1 PVALPFLPSPGP
13 ADLIRPSPVLPV
25 VPFSHPVAVDRV
37 RAVSRS
43 YFGPV
48 VVGFNAV
55 SGPVFANN
63 YDGPVVPFPGP
74 APAFTTSRAISISVG
89 GLVSCSFVLNLHSAK
104 LLDLLNR
111 LLNLPSA
118 VSADASTPLAPT
130 EATTIFAPLSM
141 RSRRSVDFWQN
152 FIQKLPEKKSAE
164 TKVERSAEVQEVD
177 EYVPPERPPISTCEF
192 VVGPQAPN
200 CRDCIP
206 GYFVCKTHTVLCGDE
221 CFICCNFCL
230 RVLCCK
236 HIYCSCRPAI
246 ERRHTVALAIRRAK
260 SQQISAEVALAR
272 LLAPNDDVPEEV
284 LVRRLTAGARSAA
297 SSPLSS
303 DAHVPATTPISSP
316 ATSSTSCIP
325 SVGSAGPVLTRPLF
339 SSSSFS
345 GPLNFFP
352 CPVVVNG
359 VACPRGSFVHAPY
372 CRFHLRSVLGLDV
385 DESSI
390 PDAGLGL
397 FSLVAR
403 KGFHL
408 VDYLGEV
415 VSKSQI
421 E

>member
-89 GLVSCSFVLNLHSAK
+89 GLVSCSFVLNLHSSK

-152 FIQKLPEKKSAE
+152 FIQKLPEPAE
-164 TKVERSAEVQEVD
+164 TKVESKSAEVHFVD
-177 EYVPPERPPISTCEF
+177 DNAPTERPPIST
-192 VVGPQAPN
+192 
-200 CRDCIP
+200 
-206 GYFVCKTHTVLCGDE
+206 
-221 CFICCNFCL
+221 
-230 RVLCCK
+230 
-236 HIYCSCRPAI
+236 
-246 ERRHTVALAIRRAK
+246 
-260 SQQISAEVALAR
+260 
-272 LLAPNDDVPEEV
+272 
-284 LVRRLTAGARSAA
+284 
-297 SSPLSS
+297 
-303 DAHVPATTPISSP
+303 
-316 ATSSTSCIP
+316 
-325 SVGSAGPVLTRPLF
+325 
-339 SSSSFS
+339 
-345 GPLNFFP
+345 
-352 CPVVVNG
+352 
-359 VACPRGSFVHAPY
+359 
-372 CRFHLRSVLGLDV
+372 
-385 DESSI
+385 
-390 PDAGLGL
+390 
-397 FSLVAR
+397 
-403 KGFHL
+403 
-408 VDYLGEV
+408 
-415 VSKSQI
+415 
-421 E
+421 